1 MKLNQKL
8 LTSVLAGL
16 LVVSIAFIVWQNNT
30 SKTIIKEKE
39 IQYVEIK
46 DSKDVLE
53 KEHMETLSQLKN
65 AELKIDN
72 LKNTSVL
79 SDKQIKTLKNK
90 IKDILYKEKVTKKEL
105 ETAKNLIGELN
116 NKITD
121 YLKENEVL
129 KQNNTKLTE
138 DNTTLQMEKNQLVK
152 VLDSTRVEKQIADE
166 VIDLG
171 STLSISNIT
180 VDGFNIKGKKTEV
193 IEKVHKLVF
202 GFVVNENRISASGKK
217 TIYFVLV
224 NPAGKEV
231 TIEGKSGVVS
241 TKSDGQKLFT
251 SKSELDYTKGL
262 IQKVNFDVEV
272 SKLFM
277 DGVYKVLVYENGLR
291 IGDSRVA
298 FRKKKLLGFL

>member
-138 DNTTLQMEKNQLVK
+138 DNTSLQMEKNQLVK

-180 VDGFNIKGKKTEV
+180 VDGLNIKGKKTEV

>member
-16 LVVSIAFIVWQNNT
+16 LVVSVAFIVWQSNT

-72 LKNTSVL
+72 LKNTNVV
-79 SDKQIKTLKNK
+79 SDKQIKSLKNK
-90 IKDILYKEKVTKKEL
+90 IKDILYKDKVTKKEL
-105 ETAKNLIGELN
+105 ETAKSLIGELN
-116 NKITD
+116 TKITD
-121 YLKENEVL
+121 YLKENDVL

-180 VDGFNIKGKKTEV
+180 VEGYNLKGKKTEV
-193 IEKVHKLVF
+193 IEKVHKLRF
-202 GFVVNENRISASGKK
+202 SFVVNENRISTSGKK
-217 TIYFVLV
+217 VVYFVLV
-224 NPAGKEV
+224 NPIGKEV
-231 TIEGKSGVVS
+231 KIEGKSGILS
-241 TKSDGQKLFT
+241 TKNEGEKIFT
-251 SKSELDYTKGL
+251 AKSELDYTTGL
-262 IQKVNFDVEV
+262 IQKTNFDVEM

-277 DGVYKVLVYENGLR
+277 DGVYKVLVYENGLK
-291 IGDSRVA
+291 IGDSRAA
-298 FRKKKLLGFL
+298 FKKKRLLGFL

>member
-16 LVVSIAFIVWQNNT
+16 LVVSVAFIVWQTNT

-72 LKNTSVL
+72 LKNTNVV
-79 SDKQIKTLKNK
+79 SDKQIKNLKNK
-90 IKDILYKEKVTKKEL
+90 IKDILYKDKVTKKEL
-105 ETAKNLIGELN
+105 ETAKSLIGELN
-116 NKITD
+116 TKITD
-121 YLKENEVL
+121 YLKENDVL

-180 VDGFNIKGKKTEV
+180 VEGYNLKGKKTEV
-193 IEKVHKLVF
+193 IEKVHKLRF
-202 GFVVNENRISASGKK
+202 GFVVNENRITTSGKK
-217 TIYFVLV
+217 VVYFVIV
-224 NPAGKEV
+224 NPIGKEV
-231 TIEGKSGVVS
+231 KIEGKSGILS
-241 TKSDGQKLFT
+241 TKNEGEKIFT
-251 SKSELDYTKGL
+251 AKSELDYTTGL
-262 IQKVNFDVEV
+262 IQKTNFDVEI

-277 DGVYKVLVYENGLR
+277 DGVYKVLVYENGLK

-298 FRKKKLLGFL
+298 FKKKRLLGFL

>member
-1 MKLNQKL
+1 MKFNQKL

-16 LVVSIAFIVWQNNT
+16 LVVSVAFIVWQSNT

-72 LKNTSVL
+72 LKNTNVV
-79 SDKQIKTLKNK
+79 SDKQIKNLKNK
-90 IKDILYKEKVTKKEL
+90 IKDILYKDKVTKKEL
-105 ETAKNLIGELN
+105 ETAKTLIGELN
-116 NKITD
+116 TKITD

-138 DNTTLQMEKNQLVK
+138 DNTSLQMEKNQLVK
-152 VLDSTRVEKQIADE
+152 VLDSTRVEKQIAEE

-180 VDGFNIKGKKTEV
+180 VDGYNLKGKKTEV
-193 IEKVHKLVF
+193 IEKVHKLRF
-202 GFVVNENRISASGKK
+202 GFIVNENRISVSGKK
-217 TIYFVLV
+217 MVYFVLV
-224 NPAGKEV
+224 NPIGKEV
-231 TIEGKSGVVS
+231 KIEGKSGILS
-241 TKSDGQKLFT
+241 TKNEGEKIFT
-251 SKSELDYTKGL
+251 AKSELDYTTGL
-262 IQKVNFDVEV
+262 IQKTNFDVEV

-277 DGVYKVLVYENGLR
+277 DGVYKVLVYENGLK

-298 FRKKKLLGFL
+298 FKKKRLLGFL

>member
-16 LVVSIAFIVWQNNT
+16 LVVSVAFIVWQSNT

-72 LKNTSVL
+72 LKNTNVV
-79 SDKQIKTLKNK
+79 SDKQIKNLKNK
-90 IKDILYKEKVTKKEL
+90 IKDILYKDKVTKKEL
-105 ETAKNLIGELN
+105 ETAKSLIGELN
-116 NKITD
+116 TKITD
-121 YLKENEVL
+121 YLKENDVL

-180 VDGFNIKGKKTEV
+180 VEGYNLKGKKTEV
-193 IEKVHKLVF
+193 IEKVHKLRF
-202 GFVVNENRISASGKK
+202 SFVVNENRISTSGKK
-217 TIYFVLV
+217 VVYFVLV
-224 NPAGKEV
+224 NPIGKEV
-231 TIEGKSGVVS
+231 KIEGKSGILS
-241 TKSDGQKLFT
+241 TKNEGEKIFT
-251 SKSELDYTKGL
+251 AKSELDYTTGL
-262 IQKVNFDVEV
+262 IQKTNFDVEM

-277 DGVYKVLVYENGLR
+277 DGVYKVLVYENGLK

-298 FRKKKLLGFL
+298 FKKKRLLGFL

>member
-16 LVVSIAFIVWQNNT
+16 LVVSVAFIVWQSNT

-72 LKNTSVL
+72 LKNTNVV
-79 SDKQIKTLKNK
+79 SDKQIKNLKNK
-90 IKDILYKEKVTKKEL
+90 IKDILYKDKVTKKEL
-105 ETAKNLIGELN
+105 ETAKSLIGELN
-116 NKITD
+116 TKITD
-121 YLKENEVL
+121 YLKENDVL

-180 VDGFNIKGKKTEV
+180 VEGYNLKGKKTEV
-193 IEKVHKLVF
+193 IEKVHKLRF
-202 GFVVNENRISASGKK
+202 SFVVNENRISTSGKK
-217 TIYFVLV
+217 VVYFVLV
-224 NPAGKEV
+224 NPIGKEV
-231 TIEGKSGVVS
+231 KIEGKSGILS
-241 TKSDGQKLFT
+241 TKNEGEKIFT
-251 SKSELDYTKGL
+251 AKSELDYTTGL
-262 IQKVNFDVEV
+262 IQKTNFDVEM

-277 DGVYKVLVYENGLR
+277 DGVYKVLVYENGLK
-291 IGDSRVA
+291 IGDSRAA
-298 FRKKKLLGFL
+298 FKKKRLLGFL